1 MYKLT
6 KDKKIDSSVR
16 KNITKNS
23 FKIVGLLIVA
33 MLGIV
38 AFNDKGVIASESINV
53 NDNELLKRHSNSTDE
68 NEDRNSKN
76 RENIDTATNKQ
87 NLIYTSYENDLY
99 ADNAKDIEK
108 MLNKWNYLREDGK
121 KIAYLT
127 FDDGPSTEVTQQI
140 LETLKA
146 NNIKATFFIL
156 GSNVEGQKQSLQR
169 VMFSAQQ

>member
-53 NDNELLKRHSNSTDE
+53 NDNFADE
-68 NEDRNSKN
+68 NKDRNSQN

-108 MLNKWNYLREDGK
+108 MLNKWNYLREDRRTKREEQTGK
-121 KIAYLT
+121 
-127 FDDGPSTEVTQQI
+127 
-140 LETLKA
+140 
-146 NNIKATFFIL
+146 
-156 GSNVEGQKQSLQR
+156 
-169 VMFSAQQ
+169 

>member
-38 AFNDKGVIASESINV
+38 AFNDKGVIASESIDV
-53 NDNELLKRHSNSTDE
+53 NDSELLKNDSDFADE
-68 NEDRNSKN
+68 NKDRNSQN

-87 NLIYTSYENDLY
+87 N
-99 ADNAKDIEK
+99 
-108 MLNKWNYLREDGK
+108 
-121 KIAYLT
+121 
-127 FDDGPSTEVTQQI
+127 
-140 LETLKA
+140 
-146 NNIKATFFIL
+146 
-156 GSNVEGQKQSLQR
+156 
-169 VMFSAQQ
+169 